1 MIFLWPIR
9 SMGLLCYM
17 YFHFWL
23 KLIKLIFSAG
33 ITITTAPVEYGIIGK
48 SVTLTCT
55 ISATYPPVA
64 SVTWEYDGSGINN
77 PPGGRYRG
85 GSVSTPSLTITNLQI
100 TDQGNYTCSAT
111 NVYST
116 RTADILLV
124 VRGNF
129 YASHHFC
136 TQKAILHMC
145 YIASIDYFV
154 FYIISAN
161 FQLYNGFESYL
172 LKYLPRGNAKFW
184 VRYFSVI

>member
-9 SMGLLCYM
+9 SVGLFC
-17 YFHFWL
+17 YFHFGL
-23 KLIKLIFSAG
+23 KLIKFILSAG

-64 SVTWEYDGSGINN
+64 SVTWEFDGSRINN

-116 RTADILLV
+116 RMADIPLV

-136 TQKAILHMC
+136 TQKTILHM
-145 YIASIDYFV
+145 YHIASIDYFV
-154 FYIISAN
+154 FYIVSAK
-161 FQLYNGFESYL
+161 FQPYNGFQSNW
-172 LKYLPRGNAKFW
+172 LKYLPRGYAKFW